1 MEKAVREQLTK
12 LSKGVVLMTEQTVP
26 PRTEEVVDEVLTSLR
41 RANLFLNELRG
52 EGSRVRIYQDNIS
65 SLMMEIRDFYFPE
78 EDE

>member
-1 MEKAVREQLTK
+1 MV
-12 LSKGVVLMTEQTVP
+12 EQTVS
-26 PRTEEVVDEVLTSLR
+26 PRTGEVVDEVLESLR

-52 EGSRVRIYQDNIS
+52 EGSRVRSYQYNIS

>member
-12 LSKGVVLMTEQTVP
+12 LSKGVVLMVEQTVS
-26 PRTEEVVDEVLTSLR
+26 PRTGEVVDEVLESLR

-52 EGSRVRIYQDNIS
+52 EGSRVRSYQYNIS